1 MSEEVAFGKWLT
13 ELRRHFHKYPELG
26 YQEIKTSQ
34 KIREILTELGV
45 PFIYPVAET
54 GVVAFLKARSDGPVR
69 AFRTDMDAL
78 PIEEQNNVS
87 YRSRHQGI
95 MHACGHDGHMAI
107 ALGIVRKLVEL
118 KWTEKGRGKIL
129 FIFQPAEEGGAGAA
143 RMLESGALEDENVE
157 AIYAF
162 HLNPGLDLG
171 KVGVAKDVSNAAS
184 DMFEIKVVGTG
195 GHGAHPHVATD
206 VILTTADVITKTH
219 HIVSR
224 SINALDSAVV
234 SVGSVH
240 AGSAPNVLPSEAVI
254 AGTIRTFREEVRKHI
269 QDTMKE
275 ICSGIAAYSRCD
287 IKVSFTP
294 GYPPVVN
301 DGKLVKRVKKI
312 AGSVLG
318 RNKVQTEAPRMGSED
333 FAYFAQKWPGVFI
346 YLGCA
351 FLDEPIKR
359 LLHSPLFDFD
369 ERALEIGVRLGTELL
384 LSHD

>member
-1 MSEEVAFGKWLT
+1 MKMSEEVAFGKWLT

-275 ICSGIAAYSRCD
+275 ICSG
-287 IKVSFTP
+287 
-294 GYPPVVN
+294 
-301 DGKLVKRVKKI
+301 
-312 AGSVLG
+312 
-318 RNKVQTEAPRMGSED
+318 
-333 FAYFAQKWPGVFI
+333 
-346 YLGCA
+346 
-351 FLDEPIKR
+351 
-359 LLHSPLFDFD
+359 
-369 ERALEIGVRLGTELL
+369 
-384 LSHD
+384 